1 MKIGQI
7 VKTANGF
14 EGTLHTLTVKAS
26 LQLVA
31 TESDNEKAPGFR
43 VMADGIEIG
52 AAWEKT
58 SKNDKPYLSVKLDDP
73 AFPAPVYAVASIP
86 ADGEASD
93 LRFER
98 QKKKKED

>member
-14 EGTLHTLTVKAS
+14 EGTLHTLSVKAS
-26 LQLVA
+26 LQLVP
-31 TESDNEKAPGFR
+31 TESDNEKAPAFR
-43 VMADGIEIG
+43 VMADGAEIG

-73 AFPAPVYAVASIP
+73 AFAAPVYAVASVP
-86 ADGEASD
+86 AEGEPSE

-98 QKKKKED
+98 RKKKED

>member
-7 VKTANGF
+7 TKTANGF

-26 LQLVA
+26 LQLFP
-31 TESDNEKAPGFR
+31 TKSENEKAPGFR
-43 VMADGIEIG
+43 VTADGIEIG

-58 SKNDKPYLSVKLDDP
+58 SKKDTPYLSVKLDDP
-73 AFPAPVYAVASIP
+73 AFAAPVYAVASIP
-86 ADGEASD
+86 ADGETVD

-98 QKKKKED
+98 QRKKQED

>member
-1 MKIGQI
+1 MRIGQI

-26 LQLVA
+26 LQLVP

-43 VMADGIEIG
+43 VMADGAEIG

-73 AFPAPVYAVASIP
+73 AFAAPVYAVASVP
-86 ADGEASD
+86 AEGEPTE

-98 QKKKKED
+98 RKKKED

>member
-26 LQLVA
+26 LQLVP

-43 VMADGIEIG
+43 VMADGAEIG

-73 AFPAPVYAVASIP
+73 AFAAPVYAVASVP
-86 ADGEASD
+86 AEGEPTE

-98 QKKKKED
+98 RKKKED